1 MMTTRNL
8 LVRAVEGA
16 ENGGGSS
23 VTPAETPAEHNAAE
37 SAAVEGETAEAEGS
51 ANDAEQS
58 EDPDGR
64 GSKRAVLADLARER
78 AKRHELE
85 AELSRERENSARNAD
100 ANEKVNTLAAQVE
113 ELIAERR
120 DLQIKTVLSESGLPA
135 EMATRLR
142 GDTLEDLKADAE
154 SLAKVFNTSAGSDP
168 TQGRGGSPRPQNMTD
183 ALSAYYS

>member
-1 MMTTRNL
+1 MMKKRNL
-8 LVRAVEGA
+8 LLRAVEGA
-16 ENGGGSS
+16 ENGGGSAAPVEANQVTEVTS
-23 VTPAETPAEHNAAE
+23 VENTPAEEVAGDD
-37 SAAVEGETAEAEGS
+37 S
-51 ANDAEQS
+51 EQS

-85 AELSRERENSARNAD
+85 AELARERENSAKNAD
-100 ANEKVNTLAAQVE
+100 ANDKVTTLAAQVE
-113 ELIAERR
+113 ELLAERR

-142 GDTLEDLKADAE
+142 GDTLDDLKADAE
-154 SLAKVFNTSAGSDP
+154 ALAKVFNASAGSDP
-168 TQGRGGSPRPQNMTD
+168 TQGRGGTPRPQNMSD